1 MIILTLTV
9 ATFARSVPDLE
20 ATDPGCCAQP
30 VEADTTGTTAS
41 MLFDMTTRKRV
52 TVSLPIDVLE
62 AANNEAGGNLS
73 AYAAK
78 ALMAQAVRDSAAR
91 LARWQESR
99 RDTLAE
105 LDELQLDALDELNG
119 GSAA

>member
-1 MIILTLTV
+1 
-9 ATFARSVPDLE
+9 
-20 ATDPGCCAQP
+20 
-30 VEADTTGTTAS
+30 
-41 MLFDMTTRKRV
+41 MLFGMTTRKRV

-62 AANNEAGGNLS
+62 AATNEAGGNLS

-91 LARWQESR
+91 LTRWQESR